1 MSKTAQVVKW
11 DAVTSNWTHELVDI
25 APSVREHS

>member
-1 MSKTAQVVKW
+1 MSKIVKVVKW
-11 DAVTSNWTHELVDI
+11 DAVTSNWMHELVGI